1 MQSLKLPEEQPE
13 RVAATLGLLYSV
25 SSLTKEW
32 LSCNNFSARLLV
44 YLTVFR
50 PHMLL
55 LLLMFLL
62 LLMYKYIY
70 LSLSLSLSE

>member
-1 MQSLKLPEEQPE
+1 MQSLKLPEKRPE

-50 PHMLL
+50 PYMLL
-55 LLLMFLL
+55 LF
-62 LLMYKYIY
+62 
-70 LSLSLSLSE
+70 